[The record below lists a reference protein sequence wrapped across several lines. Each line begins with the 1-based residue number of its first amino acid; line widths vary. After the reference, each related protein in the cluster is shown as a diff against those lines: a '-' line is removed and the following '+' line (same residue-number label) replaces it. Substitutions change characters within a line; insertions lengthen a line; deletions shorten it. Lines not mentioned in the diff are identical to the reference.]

1 MEIWGE
7 EPVPRLV
14 KANKRSKVN
23 VKTENLHVLF
33 PLLLSENRF
42 MSDWSEKAPVEGGGA
57 GSEYDHP
64 AAEDPER
71 CVKR

>member
-14 KANKRSKVN
+14 QANKRSKVN

-42 MSDWSEKAPVEGGGA
+42 RSNWSEKAPVGGGGGQEVSTTIQQLKIQNDA
-57 GSEYDHP
+57 
-64 AAEDPER
+64 
-71 CVKR
+71 